1 MDAHFNV
8 YKARFEDLD
17 FHISKIRRSQYI
29 HSMDIFINLDDLVHN
44 LHRPNVEKEFELC
57 GYKVTAQCTSNLL
70 NVLAHYKRWAAK
82 AGIKSRVWGY
92 FTSDMSNFKN
102 CIYLKD
108 YRKYFVENMS
118 KDNPN
123 FMLINRAATNAL
135 KIAKDISQYV
145 EDIHIID
152 TAYLEPSVIPLYL
165 KEQGIADYEWGMIV
179 SRDMYD
185 LQYAYRDRWI
195 FVSPKGDNTRIVT
208 RGDMWE
214 YIATREHVVTDDYNV
229 AMYHHDIF
237 PLALAVAGNKFRS
250 IPRLGR
256 IGWKT
261 IFKYLDEV
269 TEKDSASSTILG
281 NRMLEILK
289 KRKVSD
295 DAIMANF
302 MVSSVERQ
310 CKVIGDVAGTFIRSQ
325 IHNVTDHDNLATM
338 NEVYFSEFPINLQFL
353 TASTKNK
360 GPFAF

>member
-17 FHISKIRRSQYI
+17 FHVSKIRRSQYI
-29 HSMDIFINLDDLVHN
+29 HSMDIFINLDDLIHN

-57 GYKVTAQCTSNLL
+57 GIKAVAQCTANIL
-70 NVLAHYKRWAAK
+70 NVFAHYKRWAAK
-82 AGIKSRVWGY
+82 AGIKARIWGFFTSNYSY
-92 FTSDMSNFKN
+92 FTNRL
-102 CIYLKD
+102 YVQD
-108 YRKYFVENMS
+108 YRKYFVDNMAR
-118 KDNPN
+118 DNSN
-123 FMLINRAATNAL
+123 FMLLNEACRNAL
-135 KIAKDISQYV
+135 TIAKDISAYV
-145 EDIHIID
+145 EDIHMID
-152 TAYLEPSVIPLYL
+152 TSYVEPSVLPLYL
-165 KEQGIADYEWGMIV
+165 KEHGIADYDWSMIV

-214 YIATREHVVTDDYNV
+214 YIATREHVVTDTYHV
-229 AMYHHDIF
+229 AMYHHDVF
-237 PLALAVAGNKFRS
+237 PLALAVAGNKHRS

-261 IFKYLDEV
+261 IFKYLDEI
-269 TEKDSASSTILG
+269 TEKDTASTTIIG
-281 NRMLEILK
+281 NRMLELLR

-310 CKVIGDVAGTFIRSQ
+310 CKVTGDVMGTFFQSQ
-325 IHNVTDHDNLATM
+325 IHTVTDHDSLAEM
-338 NEVYFSEFPINLQFL
+338 NEIYFSEFPINLQFL
-353 TASTKNK
+353 TASTKLK